1 MDYDRNDA
9 LLHWLF
15 RQTQGDAWFR
25 PNEHTISSGVAL
37 RISDVNE
44 PTPEFRVFPY
54 ENPTLEP
61 FETAV
66 AALNPAVAIKIRSA
80 AVHAALA
87 SVHPDDTSIYVDA
100 NTRIQIIDTMLLL
113 PTADKEQGAAFI
125 RDERVLIIWS
135 DALDRIIPTCTDF
148 EERLIKLLW
157 RAQPNSSGPLSPS
170 QSISHSPALSFSP
183 SHSLSHSAAH
193 GSFTSRR
200 SSVDGSVEAL
210 TGRPASLSKPS
221 AAVPPPPPPPKSL
234 RTPSVSTSAPLP
246 PPAEEKGK
254 APQTPR
260 VAHTRTRTRVKRT
273 WYGKKIGVV
282 HTSVPRELDLEGGD
296 ALDTSDEG
304 DSGEKGQPL
313 YDDDEA
319 DAFDP
324 RRDARKTAMWAP
336 FYNGLAAGLAL
347 LFIGNGIKILLQEY
361 TLDGSLTRFA
371 LLALCPLLYCVSL
384 FFTLQIIQNVS
395 MVLGPIEQYHANS
408 KYYSGIKPRARRAVD
423 DALPHITIQMPVYK
437 EGLANVLAPSIYS
450 LKRAMQTY
458 ARQGGTSNIFVNDD
472 GLRLLPA
479 PDRAERLAFY
489 AMHGI
494 GWVARPAHGDR
505 GVDVGVEQSGDE
517 NEKAEGR
524 EKGKKGTRGEKEW
537 EGAYVR
543 AGRFKK
549 ASNMN
554 YALALSLKVERHL
567 ARLIAQQQQQQQ
579 QRDNRGR
586 EKGSSQGHG
595 VRTSTGT
602 TAESSSASDPS
613 QLHTPTQAPTPTPNP
628 ALLGAPDT
636 TNPANANVSLSLED
650 QALALA
656 VEEAWWE
663 SGRRH
668 RPWAANGRATRMGE
682 IVLLVDS
689 DTVVP
694 EDCLRDAA
702 REMRECPSVA
712 IIQHES
718 DVMQVAH
725 HYFEN
730 GIAYFTRRINRCISM
745 ACANGEVAPF
755 VGHNAFLRWS
765 ALQDVAFFDPR
776 DGKEKIWSETNV
788 SEDFD
793 LALRLMGK
801 GYIVRWA
808 TYSKGGFKEGV
819 SLSVD
824 DELNRWQKYAYGCS
838 ELLFNPF
845 VQWFRHGPFA
855 HQIHRFLWSGA
866 PLHYKFSMMAY
877 MFSYYG
883 IAAAVTIS
891 IINYVLL
898 GFQFGVDGFYM
909 HSFEIWL
916 ATTIVFFGSGT
927 VGFSSLQYRL
937 GHKQL
942 IPAFLENLLWIPF
955 FFFFFGGLSIPVSQA
970 MLAHLFSY
978 NISWSATI
986 KEVQR
991 SNFFKEIPKIAKRF
1005 WFPMSLSFVLILGMI
1020 VCSTG
1025 LVPIEWRVD
1034 GAGGWAVIFPVSL
1047 LAGCHILFPIVLNPW
1062 LMVFSY

>member
-25 PNEHTISSGVAL
+25 PNEENISSGVAL
-37 RISDVNE
+37 RISDVND

-66 AALNPAVAIKIRSA
+66 AALNPAVAVKIRSA
-80 AVHAALA
+80 AVHAAMA
-87 SVHPDDTSIYVDA
+87 SIHPEDTSIYVDA

-113 PTADKEQGAAFI
+113 PAADKEQCAAFI

-157 RAQPNSSGPLSPS
+157 RAQPGGPLSS
-170 QSISHSPALSFSP
+170 SLSHSPALS
-183 SHSLSHSAAH
+183 SLSHSQAH
-193 GSFTSRR
+193 DSYTSGR
-200 SSVDGSVEAL
+200 SSVEGSVEAL
-210 TGRPASLSKPS
+210 TSRPASISGR
-221 AAVPPPPPPPKSL
+221 ARGVPPPLPPKSAYPRHSL
-234 RTPSVSTSAPLP
+234 GAAVAPTPAVE
-246 PPAEEKGK
+246 PAGEKGK
-254 APQTPR
+254 APQMQPR
-260 VAHTRTRTRVKRT
+260 DRAALAHTRTRTRVKRT
-273 WYGKKIGVV
+273 WYGKRVGVV
-282 HTSVPRELDLEGGD
+282 HTGLPRGDPEADLEGGD
-296 ALDTSDEG
+296 
-304 DSGEKGQPL
+304 GEDVVDL
-313 YDDDEA
+313 
-319 DAFDP
+319 
-324 RRDARKTAMWAP
+324 RRDARKVAMWAP
-336 FYNGLAAGLAL
+336 LYNGLAAGIAL
-347 LFIGNGIKILLQEY
+347 LFIGNGIKILLQEW
-361 TLDGSLTRFA
+361 TLDGSFVRFA
-371 LLALCPLLYCVSL
+371 LLAICPLLYCVSL
-384 FFTLQIIQNVS
+384 FFALQIVQNVS
-395 MVLGPIEQYHANS
+395 MVLGPIEQYHSNS
-408 KYYSGIKPRARRAVD
+408 KYYSAIKPRALRAVD

-437 EGLANVLAPSIYS
+437 ETLSTVLAPSILS

-458 ARQGGTSNIFVNDD
+458 ARQGGTSTIFVNDD
-472 GLRLLPA
+472 GLRLLPP

-489 AMHGI
+489 AVHNI
-494 GWVARPAHGDR
+494 GWVARPAHGDL
-505 GVDVGVEQSGDE
+505 G
-517 NEKAEGR
+517 EGR
-524 EKGKKGTRGEKEW
+524 RGSKKGETD
-537 EGAYVR
+537 GAFVR

-554 YALALSLKVERHL
+554 YGLALSLKLERHL
-567 ARLIAQQQQQQQ
+567 ARLIAQQKNENHTP
-579 QRDNRGR
+579 D
-586 EKGSSQGHG
+586 
-595 VRTSTGT
+595 VIRTSTA
-602 TAESSSASDPS
+602 TALTSSSDAPPIPSTSASHSTSHHSHSHHSPS
-613 QLHTPTQAPTPTPNP
+613 PSPSPNP
-628 ALLGAPDT
+628 ALLGPPEAST
-636 TNPANANVSLSLED
+636 TGTGSLLSLED

-656 VEEAWWE
+656 VEETWE
-663 SGRRH
+663 ETGGRH
-668 RPWAANGRATRMGE
+668 RPWAANGRAARIGE

-702 REMRECPSVA
+702 REMRECPTVA

-755 VGHNAFLRWS
+755 VGHNAFLRWR
-765 ALQDVAFFDPR
+765 ALQDAALVDPK
-776 DGKEKIWSETNV
+776 DGREKIWSETNV

-793 LALRLMGK
+793 MALRLMLK
-801 GYIVRWA
+801 GYIIRWA

-845 VQWFRHGPFA
+845 TQWFRRGPIA
-855 HQIHRFLWSGA
+855 HQIHKFLWSDA

-883 IAAAVTIS
+883 IAASVTIS

-927 VGFSSLQYRL
+927 VGFSLLQYRL

-942 IPAFLENLLWIPF
+942 IPAFLENLMWIPF

-970 MLAHLFSY
+970 ILAHLFSY
-978 NISWSATI
+978 DISWSATV

-1005 WFPMSLSFVLILGMI
+1005 WFPILVSFVLLAGMI
-1020 VCSTG
+1020 ICATS
-1025 LVPIEWRVD
+1025 LVPVEWRVD
-1034 GAGGWAVIFPVSL
+1034 GAGGWAVIFPVSII
-1047 LAGCHILFPIVLNPW
+1047 AGCHILFPIVLNPW